1 MGVIELLTLIC
12 VALRLFGVI
21 AWPWPVILLPEY
33 VTVVLYINWLTLQL
47 YRWRH
52 ERRRRK
58 K

>member
-33 VTVVLYINWLTLQL
+33 VTIVLYINWLTVQL
-47 YRWRH
+47 FRWRH

>member
-33 VTVVLYINWLTLQL
+33 VTIVLYINWLTLQL
-47 YRWRH
+47 FRWRN

>member
-12 VALRLFGVI
+12 VALRLFGVT

-33 VTVVLYINWLTLQL
+33 VTIVLYINWLTLQL

>member
-33 VTVVLYINWLTLQL
+33 VTIVLYINWLTLQL
-47 YRWRH
+47 FRWRH
-52 ERRRRK
+52 DRRRRK

>member
-1 MGVIELLTLIC
+1 MGVIELLTLAC

>member
-1 MGVIELLTLIC
+1 MGVIELLTLTC

-33 VTVVLYINWLTLQL
+33 VTIVLYINWLTLQL
-47 YRWRH
+47 FRWRH

>member
-33 VTVVLYINWLTLQL
+33 VTIVLYINWLTLQL
-47 YRWRH
+47 FRWRH

>member
-21 AWPWPVILLPEY
+21 AWPWSVILLPEY
-33 VTVVLYINWLTLQL
+33 VTIVLYINWLTLQL
-47 YRWRH
+47 FRWRH

>member
-21 AWPWPVILLPEY
+21 AWPWQVILLPEY
-33 VTVVLYINWLTLQL
+33 VTIVLYINWLTLQL
-47 YRWRH
+47 FRWRH

>member
-12 VALRLFGVI
+12 VVLRLFGVI

-33 VTVVLYINWLTLQL
+33 VTVVLYINWIMLQL
-47 YRWRH
+47 YRWRR

-58 K
+58 R

>member
-33 VTVVLYINWLTLQL
+33 VTIVLYINWRTLQL
-47 YRWRH
+47 FRWRH

>member
-12 VALRLFGVI
+12 VALRLLGVI

-33 VTVVLYINWLTLQL
+33 VTVVLYINWIMLQL
-47 YRWRH
+47 YRWRR

-58 K
+58 R